1 VSGIGDRVGRWA
13 RTWAINT
20 LNTAVYTLSLGEV
33 TLHEGKYSRLTR
45 RWSNWNRTFAA
56 RPGRYVRPTS
66 EAEICEAVGAA
77 ERVRVVGGGH
87 TFNAS
92 PLTEHTLI
100 SLDGYNKVLAV
111 DRDRKVVRAQA
122 GIRLRDLMPQLEAH
136 GLDLPVLGST
146 NAQSLAGLV
155 ATDLHG
161 TGRDHGFLS
170 EQVLS
175 LRVVNARGEAH
186 TVRRGDAAFH
196 AILGGL
202 GCCGVVTEVELLC
215 VDAYNLKKSIQIV
228 RRDWA
233 EENIERLLQEHDHL
247 SFYYLGGVDAE
258 NIRMN
263 VWDQTS
269 QAPQRS
275 YPWRDMYLELVD
287 MLFTGYVIGLAPTM
301 KAANLTAWLG
311 LAFFK
316 LTMNGHKTVY
326 PSSVGFR
333 RKLFYRHDEMEYGVP
348 FERYR
353 ECLAE
358 IRAMLRRKKY
368 VSIIEVRFTPE
379 RSQGLLGPGV
389 GRRTCFIELAPGLSG
404 DPTEIFREG
413 EQIFRRYGG
422 QLHLGKATWATPEN
436 LREMFADRL
445 VQFQKVRREQDGAG
459 KFDND
464 FARALFGP
472 AAALGCSSSPL
483 KNPSSSRSSTAGEA
497 DFSA

>member
-1 VSGIGDRVGRWA
+1 VSGILDRVGRWA
-13 RTWAINT
+13 RTWALNT
-20 LNTAVYTLSLGEV
+20 LNTAAYTLSLGEV
-33 TLHEGKYSRLTR
+33 TLHEGKFCRLTR
-45 RWSNWNRTFAA
+45 RWSNWNRTFAG
-56 RPGRYVRPTS
+56 RPVRYVRPTS
-66 EAEICEAVGAA
+66 EEEIGKAVAAA

-100 SLDGYNKVLAV
+100 SLDRYNKVLAV
-111 DRDRKVVRAQA
+111 DRDRKVVRVQA
-122 GIRLRDLMPQLEAH
+122 GIRLRDLMPRLEAH

-170 EQVLS
+170 EQILS

-186 TVRRGDAAFH
+186 TFCPGEPAFH
-196 AILGGL
+196 AVLGGL
-202 GCCGVVTEVELLC
+202 GCCGVVTEVELQC
-215 VDAYNLKKSIQIV
+215 VDAYNLAKSIRIV

-233 EENIERLLQEHDHL
+233 EANIDRLLAEHDHL

-258 NIRMN
+258 NVRMN
-263 VWDQTS
+263 VWDQTP

-287 MLFTGYVIGLAPTM
+287 MLFTGYVIGLARSM
-301 KAANLTAWLG
+301 KAAAATAWLG

-316 LTMNGHKTVY
+316 LTMDGHQTVY

-348 FERYR
+348 FEVYR

-358 IRAMLRRKKY
+358 LRAMLRRKKF
-368 VSIIEVRFTPE
+368 VSIIEVRFTPD
-379 RSQGLLGPGV
+379 RSRGLLGPGV
-389 GRRTCFIELAPGLSG
+389 GRRTCFIELAPGLSR
-404 DPTEIFREG
+404 DPTEIFQEG
-413 EQIFRRYGG
+413 ERIFRRHGG
-422 QLHLGKATWATPEN
+422 QLHLGKATWVTPQD
-436 LREMFADRL
+436 LREMFADRFA
-445 VQFQKVRREQDGAG
+445 QFQEVRREQDPAG
-459 KFDND
+459 KFDNA
-464 FARALFGP
+464 FALALFGP
-472 AAALGCSSSPL
+472 
-483 KNPSSSRSSTAGEA
+483 SRARRGAE
-497 DFSA
+497 